1 MVRAC
6 LVVLALAAC
15 GSRTPGAS
23 ESAPP
28 APADAAVADAAPPA
42 DFSAA
47 DAAPPG
53 PTADASLAE
62 IGIAPCQ
69 AVVARF
75 LTCPGVPEASKQQMT
90 EAARRWHDEAEKS
103 QERREELAAAC
114 LEIARMTEEMLLQAG
129 C

>member
-1 MVRAC
+1 MVRALG
-6 LVVLALAAC
+6 LVVALAAC

-23 ESAPP
+23 ESAPA
-28 APADAAVADAAPPA
+28 APADAAFADAGLPDASVADAAPIV
-42 DFSAA
+42 
-47 DAAPPG
+47 
-53 PTADASLAE
+53 TADASLAE

-75 LTCPGVPEASKQQMT
+75 LTCPGVPEVSKQQMA
-90 EAARRWHDEAEKS
+90 EAARRWRDEAEKS

>member
-1 MVRAC
+1 MVRAGLV
-6 LVVLALAAC
+6 LVVLAAC

-28 APADAAVADAAPPA
+28 PPADAAPIADAPVAQEFDVADAAPIA
-42 DFSAA
+42 
-47 DAAPPG
+47 
-53 PTADASLAE
+53 TADASLAE

-75 LTCPGVPEASKQQMT
+75 LTCPGVPEASKQQMA
-90 EAARRWHDEAEKS
+90 EAARRWRDEAEKS